1 MSFSIYDYDGDGF
14 ISKQELGNMV
24 AATMREHEIVLSDA
38 DVDGI
43 IDRTF
48 AEVHPANPAKI
59 NFDEYVWLNFTSLS
73 I

>member
-1 MSFSIYDYDGDGF
+1 
-14 ISKQELGNMV
+14 MV

-48 AEVHPANPAKI
+48 AEVHPVHPDKI
-59 NFDEYVWLNFTSLS
+59 NFDESIYFYLS
-73 I
+73 SF